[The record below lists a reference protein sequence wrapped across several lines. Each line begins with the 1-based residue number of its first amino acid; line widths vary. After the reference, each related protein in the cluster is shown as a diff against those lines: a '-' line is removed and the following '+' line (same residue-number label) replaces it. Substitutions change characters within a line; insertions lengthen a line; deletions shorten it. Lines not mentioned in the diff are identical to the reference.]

1 MLRDLN
7 PRPSR
12 QKVTRL
18 PTEPPGRPALNALKQ
33 SLHFSQVSFSIFFS
47 IENVRSKRNTL
58 ISQVATG
65 STLQAPC
72 RHLGQ
77 GRQPGTLRTNRKVH
91 KVPVDLAQGPVST
104 LHKVVTLLQGPIS
117 TLHKVGTL
125 HQGPTST
132 LHKVPFQP
140 CQGLIP
146 TLYKVPHSTLQEV
159 PFATAHTVTPS
170 EEAQGVHNTLDAIYT
185 GLGWG

>member
-1 MLRDLN
+1 MD
-7 PRPSR
+7 
-12 QKVTRL
+12 T
-18 PTEPPGRPALNALKQ
+18 
-33 SLHFSQVSFSIFFS
+33 
-47 IENVRSKRNTL
+47 
-58 ISQVATG
+58 QVATG

-72 RHLGQ
+72 RHLVQ

-91 KVPVDLAQGPVST
+91 KVPVDLA
-104 LHKVVTLLQGPIS
+104 QGPIS

-159 PFATAHTVTPS
+159 PFATSHTVTPS
-170 EEAQGVHNTLDAIYT
+170 EEAQGVRNTLDAIYT

>member
-1 MLRDLN
+1 M
-7 PRPSR
+7 
-12 QKVTRL
+12 
-18 PTEPPGRPALNALKQ
+18 
-33 SLHFSQVSFSIFFS
+33 
-47 IENVRSKRNTL
+47 
-58 ISQVATG
+58 ATG

-91 KVPVDLAQGPVST
+91 KVPVDLAQGPIST
-104 LHKVVTLLQGPIS
+104 LHKVGTLRQGPIS

-159 PFATAHTVTPS
+159 PFATSHTVTPS